1 MWLKALISPR
11 LGSSPSAL
19 ILDRRRPAAKDL
31 SPTPSVAAVSLP
43 PAAPQHPQ
51 AAAAI
56 AARGPTA
63 AAAARRRG
71 FGGAA
76 SRLGGSGAGNAGRAG
91 DAGRGPS
98 SAGPGRPRGATGRAG
113 VSAAWRRKHTT
124 AGMSIPLSGNKY
136 LFELLCVLMLMESF

>member
-1 MWLKALISPR
+1 MPQENRRVYARFRHAPMWLKALISLR

-56 AARGPTA
+56 AAR
-63 AAAARRRG
+63 
-71 FGGAA
+71 
-76 SRLGGSGAGNAGRAG
+76 
-91 DAGRGPS
+91 
-98 SAGPGRPRGATGRAG
+98 
-113 VSAAWRRKHTT
+113 RRKG
-124 AGMSIPLSGNKY
+124 ARVRG
-136 LFELLCVLMLMESF
+136 LCAAEY